1 LSGGRV
7 DVDIPIKVIGM
18 RPGEKLEEELREPDE
33 EVLDTEHPSIDRLI
47 PVTAPAAW
55 FDKAL
60 GQLGDATR
68 RGDAEKVRQILF
80 LIADASSERVPSS
93 NDDSATSG
101 LEFGQ
106 DYGHEQDPKAH
117 EGSHPSGVH
126 GLHHRHG
133 IAEFKTE
140 RAGT

>member
-33 EVLDTEHPSIDRLI
+33 EVLETEHPSIDRLI
-47 PVTAPAAW
+47 PVTAPTAW

-80 LIADASSERVPSS
+80 LIANASSERAPSS

-101 LEFGQ
+101 LEIV
-106 DYGHEQDPKAH
+106 HEQDPKAH

-133 IAEFKTE
+133 SAEYKTE
-140 RAGT
+140 PAGT